1 MKQRTAN
8 LRSPL
13 FARIRPAER
22 FSLQAQKNRPH
33 GKSPSERLWRA
44 YRLLISG
51 GVFMGPHFLD
61 PSGKEVVYVVVT
73 TSVLG
78 LEVRVNQVLV

>member
-1 MKQRTAN
+1 
-8 LRSPL
+8 
-13 FARIRPAER
+13 
-22 FSLQAQKNRPH
+22 
-33 GKSPSERLWRA
+33 
-44 YRLLISG
+44 
-51 GVFMGPHFLD
+51 MGPHFLD